1 VKTIVS
7 NIPTTEEGCAFTTT
21 GVKDL
26 DEVLHPRKFYM
37 SNRRAITLCIISMY
51 LIQCSAMDAPWGKPG
66 CSLRERS
73 LKTISKCYAPVSG
86 VAGPHQ
92 DWLCRLFV
100 HVWSVSTMLKAESF
114 VPNKCRSSDIR
125 LVWLST
131 TPYAP
136 SLDMECRA

>member
-21 GVKDL
+21 RVKDL

-37 SNRRAITLCIISMY
+37 SHRRAITLCIISMY

-66 CSLRERS
+66 CSLQERS

-86 VAGPHQ
+86 VAGPQSRYGMSCIVEESPRRHG
-92 DWLCRLFV
+92 CLFHCYGGV
-100 HVWSVSTMLKAESF
+100 SFGFGSVYD
-114 VPNKCRSSDIR
+114 P
-125 LVWLST
+125 
-131 TPYAP
+131 
-136 SLDMECRA
+136 